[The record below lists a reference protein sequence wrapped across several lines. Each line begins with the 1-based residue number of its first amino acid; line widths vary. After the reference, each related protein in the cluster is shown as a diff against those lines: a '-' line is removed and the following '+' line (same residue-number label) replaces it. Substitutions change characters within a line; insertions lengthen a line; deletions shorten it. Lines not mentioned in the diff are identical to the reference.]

1 MELDCDEIA
10 VFTAASEAFT
20 KKNTNCSIQ
29 ESLERIPPI
38 IELAKKN
45 NIRVR
50 GYVSCIMGC
59 PYSGEVDPK
68 LVRNLTIQ
76 LLEMG
81 CFEVSLGDTIGSG
94 TPQKTRNLLNHFSDI
109 DISKIAA
116 HFHDTGNLALEN
128 LLIALE
134 YGISVMDSSVGG
146 LGGCPYAQ
154 KVVGNVCTENVVY
167 MLEKGLGKPCFK
179 LILRDSNW
187 D

>member
-1 MELDCDEIA
+1 
-10 VFTAASEAFT
+10 
-20 KKNTNCSIQ
+20 
-29 ESLERIPPI
+29 
-38 IELAKKN
+38 
-45 NIRVR
+45 
-50 GYVSCIMGC
+50 
-59 PYSGEVDPK
+59 
-68 LVRNLTIQ
+68 
-76 LLEMG
+76 MG

-154 KVVGNVCTENVVY
+154 KVVGNVCTENV
-167 MLEKGLGKPCFK
+167 EKPPTDFVNDAPKEENLLYGTRDESNDMGLS
-179 LILRDSNW
+179 LIHI
-187 D
+187 

>member
-1 MELDCDEIA
+1 MCIRDR
-10 VFTAASEAFT
+10 
-20 KKNTNCSIQ
+20 NTNCSIK

-50 GYVSCIMGC
+50 GYVSCVMGC

-68 LVRNLTIQ
+68 LVRSLTDE
-76 LLEMG
+76 LLNMG

-94 TPQKTRNLLNHFSDI
+94 TPEKTRHLLNHFLDI

-128 LLIALE
+128 LLVALE
-134 YGISVMDSSVGG
+134 YGISAIDSSVGG
-146 LGGCPYAQ
+146 LGGCPYA
-154 KVVGNVCTENVVY
+154 KTVVGNVCTENVVY
-167 MLEKGLGKPCFK
+167 MLETALGKFY
-179 LILRDSNW
+179 I
-187 D
+187 